1 MILYSR
7 VDNMNK
13 DIKKLLI
20 VLALYALSGGF
31 FYNFW
36 ELWLADNNMSIST
49 IGTISSLGALITVS
63 VIFLSSNLINP
74 KKLKKFL
81 NLLMIIKTIVLTLLF
96 LLYQS
101 NLNVIIKFL
110 IIVDYS
116 VDTEIFVCFYPLI
129 SLIQKDDKLYA
140 ARGLTYDISYYIG
153 VLIVSLLLGR
163 TIGNYTIDYNSYVIS
178 ATILMF
184 IAIII
189 LLTINTDKYLKKV
202 KSKGENEILLRLLR
216 KIKKDKISIF
226 YLLFNLFVNI
236 GYFILMGLVLLVLTN
251 VFSLEPFWASNIK
264 LSVGIFAVLIAA
276 LILAKFTF
284 KNNYINLSIKFLGRT
299 IMYVMAWIFPNVW
312 TFGIALFYTMVLS
325 SSYTHI
331 ADAPY
336 INRFDNDDQ
345 LAFANLKEMVTYLSR
360 SIGTYLCGVC
370 LVMGFKYNFILA
382 AVFSF
387 LTTLFAYQ
395 ALYLYNKEKRGKHG
409 RK

>member
-1 MILYSR
+1 
-7 VDNMNK
+7 
-13 DIKKLLI
+13 
-20 VLALYALSGGF
+20 
-31 FYNFW
+31 
-36 ELWLADNNMSIST
+36 
-49 IGTISSLGALITVS
+49 
-63 VIFLSSNLINP
+63 
-74 KKLKKFL
+74 
-81 NLLMIIKTIVLTLLF
+81 MIIKTIVLTLLF

-163 TIGNYTIDYNSYVIS
+163 TIGNYTIDYNTYVIS

-184 IAIII
+184 IAIMI

>member
-1 MILYSR
+1 M
-7 VDNMNK
+7 
-13 DIKKLLI
+13 
-20 VLALYALSGGF
+20 VLG
-31 FYNFW
+31 
-36 ELWLADNNMSIST
+36 
-49 IGTISSLGALITVS
+49 
-63 VIFLSSNLINP
+63 
-74 KKLKKFL
+74 
-81 NLLMIIKTIVLTLLF
+81 
-96 LLYQS
+96 
-101 NLNVIIKFL
+101 
-110 IIVDYS
+110 
-116 VDTEIFVCFYPLI
+116 
-129 SLIQKDDKLYA
+129 
-140 ARGLTYDISYYIG
+140 
-153 VLIVSLLLGR
+153 
-163 TIGNYTIDYNSYVIS
+163 
-178 ATILMF
+178 
-184 IAIII
+184 
-189 LLTINTDKYLKKV
+189 
-202 KSKGENEILLRLLR
+202 
-216 KIKKDKISIF
+216 
-226 YLLFNLFVNI
+226 
-236 GYFILMGLVLLVLTN
+236 LLVLTN

-360 SIGTYLCGVC
+360 SIGTYLCGLC